1 MKFTFVAAFAAL
13 ATAVSAQGTPEILA
27 PAGIQDLDH
36 DVVCE
41 TSDASPY
48 LHHVDQLI
56 SNVRAEDNRD
66 KCFNQNVG
74 RKDKLKCG
82 PTVKNYTG
90 KDGGA
95 VFQMCKTK
103 KVDGPSAVS
112 VSPAKF
118 LTFTPFFLAFIM
130 FSS

>member
-1 MKFTFVAAFAAL
+1 MAF
-13 ATAVSAQGTPEILA
+13 ATAVSAQATPDILT

-74 RKDKLKCG
+74 RKDRLKCG

-112 VSPAKF
+112 FSPADSLIF
-118 LTFTPFFLAFIM
+118 AAILLCGR
-130 FSS
+130 